1 MKSKH
6 TDEQLNWLRS
16 RLPEYESR
24 AAAQVRG
31 DAKGFALRCAE
42 EYIEKWGLGTGPD
55 AEKESQVKEVRLAHY
70 LIIYSVWPVSCMERA
85 NVFFCE
91 MIADESHI
99 MFIVMFG
106 INYIC

>member
-16 RLPEYESR
+16 RLPEYENR

-31 DAKGFALRCAE
+31 DAKGFALKCAE

-55 AEKESQVKEVRLAHY
+55 AEKESQVKEVSSSPALRQSIQLM
-70 LIIYSVWPVSCMERA
+70 LIV
-85 NVFFCE
+85 VFVISE
-91 MIADESHI
+91 YTPGRISRNHHEH
-99 MFIVMFG
+99 
-106 INYIC
+106 